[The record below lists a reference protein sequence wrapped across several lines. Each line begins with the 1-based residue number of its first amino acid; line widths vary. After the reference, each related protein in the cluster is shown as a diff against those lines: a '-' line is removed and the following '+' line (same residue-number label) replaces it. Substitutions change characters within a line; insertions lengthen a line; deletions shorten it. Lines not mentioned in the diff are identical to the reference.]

1 MLTTFTPL
9 SPSPPHNLARTH
21 LERELELGLK
31 VGLKLL
37 LLSDPPDA
45 RELVE
50 VDEAVFVQ
58 VDRSDDVLQLA
69 VGRIVP

>member
-1 MLTTFTPL
+1 MEM
-9 SPSPPHNLARTH
+9 

>member
-1 MLTTFTPL
+1 MLTTFDL
-9 SPSPPHNLARTH
+9 
-21 LERELELGLK
+21 LERELKFVLE